1 MRILEILLPKSVKD
15 KDISP
20 KHVERIDLLQKR
32 MDRYVDKIG
41 DSATSAKGREFL
53 KAKLKDDYD
62 ELRNVIKDAVAEQVS
77 EHIIKKGSGYRLVS
91 HKGKN
96 LGDFKSKKA
105 AAKHE
110 GEVEYFK
117 KHPKESVNE
126 NGLPPV
132 EPIQPVDAFEI
143 VDSKTGKV
151 MGKPYSSRSRAR
163 ARVDRL
169 DNEYGA
175 YRYKVRRVGSTLY
188 TEPPLNEAVHKLP
201 LTEEDFE
208 LVRTLMSRPIP
219 AVIAPIYIQEI
230 IDDDE
235 FNGMLNE
242 FADTNPGMDIRP
254 HVVDWI
260 KRIMPDQ
267 MYRFDHSGATMKQ
280 KLGQTSVI
288 HGYDPEQYHGSN
300 DPITGNAYGR
310 S

>member
-1 MRILEILLPKSVKD
+1 MRILEILLPKSVRD

-62 ELRNVIKDAVAEQVS
+62 ELRNVIKDAIAE
-77 EHIIKKGSGYRLVS
+77 
-91 HKGKN
+91 
-96 LGDFKSKKA
+96 DA
-105 AAKHE
+105 
-110 GEVEYFK
+110 
-117 KHPKESVNE
+117 
-126 NGLPPV
+126 LPPI

-151 MGKPYSSRSRAR
+151 VGKPYSSRSRAR

-175 YRYKVRRVGSTLY
+175 YRYKVRRVGSSFMI
-188 TEPPLNEAVHKLP
+188 EGQLNEAVHKLP

-208 LVRTLMSRPIP
+208 LVKTLMSRPIP

>member
-1 MRILEILLPKSVKD
+1 MRILEILLPKSVRD

-62 ELRNVIKDAVAEQVS
+62 ELRNVIKDAIAE
-77 EHIIKKGSGYRLVS
+77 
-91 HKGKN
+91 
-96 LGDFKSKKA
+96 DA
-105 AAKHE
+105 
-110 GEVEYFK
+110 
-117 KHPKESVNE
+117 
-126 NGLPPV
+126 LPPI

-151 MGKPYSSRSRAR
+151 VGKPYSSRSRAR

-175 YRYKVRRVGSTLY
+175 YRYKVRRVGSSFMI
-188 TEPPLNEAVHKLP
+188 EGQLNEAVHKLP

-208 LVRTLMSRPIP
+208 LVKTLMSRPIP

-254 HVVDWI
+254 HVVDWLN
-260 KRIMPDQ
+260 RVMPDQ

-280 KLGQTSVI
+280 KLGQMSVI

>member
-62 ELRNVIKDAVAEQVS
+62 ELRNVIKDAIAE
-77 EHIIKKGSGYRLVS
+77 
-91 HKGKN
+91 
-96 LGDFKSKKA
+96 DA
-105 AAKHE
+105 
-110 GEVEYFK
+110 
-117 KHPKESVNE
+117 
-126 NGLPPV
+126 LPPI

-175 YRYKVRRVGSTLY
+175 YRYKVRRVGSSFMI
-188 TEPPLNEAVHKLP
+188 EGQLNEAVHKLP

-208 LVRTLMSRPIP
+208 LVKTLMSRPIP

-254 HVVDWI
+254 HVVDWL
-260 KRIMPDQ
+260 KRVMPDQ

-288 HGYDPEQYHGSN
+288 HGYDPHQYHGSN

>member
-1 MRILEILLPKSVKD
+1 MRILEILLPKSVRD

-62 ELRNVIKDAVAEQVS
+62 ELRNVIKDAIAE
-77 EHIIKKGSGYRLVS
+77 
-91 HKGKN
+91 
-96 LGDFKSKKA
+96 DA
-105 AAKHE
+105 
-110 GEVEYFK
+110 
-117 KHPKESVNE
+117 
-126 NGLPPV
+126 LPPI

-175 YRYKVRRVGSTLY
+175 YRYKVRRVGSSFMI
-188 TEPPLNEAVHKLP
+188 EGQLNEAVHKLP

-208 LVRTLMSRPIP
+208 LVKTLMSRPIP

-254 HVVDWI
+254 HVAEWL
-260 KRIMPDQ
+260 KRVMPDQ

-280 KLGQTSVI
+280 KLGQTSLI
-288 HGYDPEQYHGSN
+288 HGYDPHQYHGSN